1 MKEVPISIIIP
12 NYNGKELLKKF
23 LPSNLE
29 TIFSNNIICE
39 IIVVDDGS
47 SDGSVEFLKEK
58 FPSVRIISLKEN
70 KGFSSACNQGAKI
83 SKGDILIFLNN
94 DVKANENFI
103 SPLVECLSQN
113 DDVFAVSPKIIT
125 PVRDVNSGIIY
136 AQFKRGFVREKHQ
149 PLNDININDTKT
161 KPTFYASG
169 AAFACNKKKFFEL
182 NGFDEIYSPYFYEDS
197 DICYR
202 AWKRG
207 WKIIHEPNSV
217 VFHDEQQTIGKNKK
231 KAKMIYDRNRLI
243 FHWKNITDK
252 DLRRQH
258 FFYLGIKLLLSI
270 IFCRWHYLKSFK
282 DALKYIK
289 QIKQDNIRQITR
301 FTDKE
306 ILKMFL

>member
-1 MKEVPISIIIP
+1 MISIIIP
-12 NYNGKELLKKF
+12 NFNGKELLEKN
-23 LPSNLE
+23 LPSVIDAVSFYGEN
-29 TIFSNNIICE
+29 CE

-47 SDGSVEFLKEK
+47 NDGSCEFLKEEFK
-58 FPSVRIISLKEN
+58 ETKVISLKRN
-70 KGFSSACNQGAKI
+70 KGFSYACNQGAKI

-125 PVRDVNSGIIY
+125 PKRGVNSGLIY
-136 AQFKRGFVREKHQ
+136 AEFKRGFIREKHQ
-149 PLNDININDTKT
+149 DLSNIDINDTKS
-161 KPTFYASG
+161 KPTLYTSG
-169 AAFACNKKKFFEL
+169 AVFACKKDIFLEL
-182 NGFDEIYSPYFYEDS
+182 NGFDEVYNPYFFEDF

-243 FHWKNITDK
+243 FHWENITDK